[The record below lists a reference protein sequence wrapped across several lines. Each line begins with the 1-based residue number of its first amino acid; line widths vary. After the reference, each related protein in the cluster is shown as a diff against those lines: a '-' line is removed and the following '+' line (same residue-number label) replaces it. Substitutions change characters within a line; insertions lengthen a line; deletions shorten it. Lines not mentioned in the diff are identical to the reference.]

1 MKIRTM
7 NIKLKYYLNLLFIL
21 AAVLYGQ
28 KIEAQNPKTRSL
40 DSIDTQVVNIVKP
53 YTPKISDAFKL
64 KKAPSIMIS
73 EDSQKSI
80 KYTIYSIPVAS
91 TFTPA
96 KGNSIGVK
104 RLKKE
109 KSFQNYTSL
118 SLGNYGTV
126 LGDLFLNHKL
136 GRGETLAGYVE
147 HHSSQGGID
156 GLQLEDSFS
165 NNKVRVN
172 YVQALKTFTWTT
184 DLAYARQA
192 VNWYGLPYP
201 TTVSINSKQVYSALS
216 LSSDMQFTKG
226 VFQTGSVDFQRFSDA
241 YSSQE
246 YRLKAESSLQL
257 NIFDKSINSDLS
269 IDYLNG
275 KFNQNYLDPE
285 QNSYGNTL
293 FSVSPSYKY
302 SQGDL
307 AVSVGV
313 RATFLIDSNRSINR
327 FYIYPN
333 IEASYSV
340 VNSIVLAY
348 AQIKGDL
355 IQNTYSDFAQINPFI
370 SPTLEI
376 RPSSTPYKLIVG
388 SKGKLSKSIAYD
400 LNGSYSKQNNKALF
414 RSNSI
419 LNLSALTNFNQGN
432 SFGIVYDD
440 IDVFNASG
448 ALEFDMSQKLI
459 LRLKGDFYKY
469 TSNLEPTVWNLPDF
483 EASLFLNYQ
492 ISYKWSLVGNLFY
505 CGDRQDSATNDSLL
519 TETTNETL
527 DSFFDAN
534 LQLDYQVSS
543 QWGAFLKVNNMTN
556 ANYSRWNH
564 YPVQGFQVLGGAS
577 YKFDF

>member
-1 MKIRTM
+1 MM
-7 NIKLKYYLNLLFIL
+7 NIKLKYYLSLLFIL

-40 DSIDTQVVNIVKP
+40 DSIDTQVVTIVKP

-80 KYTIYSIPVAS
+80 KYTIYSIPVVS

-109 KSFQNYTSL
+109 KLFQNYTSL

-126 LGDLFLNHKL
+126 LGDLYLNHKL

-302 SQGDL
+302 FQGDL

-333 IEASYSV
+333 IEASYSI

-376 RPSSTPYKLIVG
+376 RPSSTPFKLIIG

-414 RSNSI
+414 RLNSI

-505 CGDRQDSATNDSLL
+505 CGDRQDSTTNDSLL

>member
-1 MKIRTM
+1 MKIKM
-7 NIKLKYYLNLLFIL
+7 INIKLKHYLGLLFFC
-21 AAVLYGQ
+21 AVVFYAQ
-28 KIEAQNPKTRSL
+28 NIEAQNSQTRVQ
-40 DSIDTQVVNIVKP
+40 DSIEKQVVTIVKP

-64 KKAPSIMIS
+64 KQAPSIMVS
-73 EDSQKSI
+73 QDSQKSI
-80 KYTIYSIPVAS
+80 KYTIFSIPVAS

-104 RLKKE
+104 KFKKE
-109 KSFQNYTSL
+109 KLFQNYTSIG
-118 SLGNYGTV
+118 LGNYGTV
-126 LGDLFLNHKL
+126 LGNLYLNHKI
-136 GRGETLAGYVE
+136 GRGETLGGYVE
-147 HHSSQGGID
+147 HYSSQGGMD

-165 NNKVRVN
+165 NNKVQVN
-172 YVQALKTFTWTT
+172 YAKILKTFTWTT

-192 VNWYGLPYP
+192 INWYGLPYP
-201 TTVSINSKQVYSALS
+201 TTFSINSKQVYSALS
-216 LSSDMQFTKG
+216 LSSNVQFTKG
-226 VFQTGSVDFQRFSDA
+226 VFQKVSIDFQRFSDA
-241 YSSQE
+241 YGSQE
-246 YRLKAESSLQL
+246 YRLEADSSLQL
-257 NIFDKSINSDLS
+257 NIFDQSINTNLS

-275 KFNQNYLDPE
+275 EFNQNYLDPE

-302 SQGDL
+302 FQGDL

-333 IEASYSV
+333 IEASYSI

-376 RPSSTPYKLIVG
+376 RPSSTSYKLIVG
-388 SKGKLSKSIAYD
+388 SKGKLSESIAYD
-400 LNGSYSKQNNKALF
+400 LNGSYSKQNDKALF
-414 RSNSI
+414 RSNTI
-419 LNLSALTNFNQGN
+419 LNLSALTNYNQGN

-440 IDVFNASG
+440 VDVFNASG
-448 ALEFDMSQKLI
+448 ALEFDMSEKLM
-459 LRLKGDFYKY
+459 LRFKGDLYKY
-469 TSNLEPTVWNLPDF
+469 SSNLEPRVWNLPDF

-492 ISYKWSLVGNLFY
+492 ISDKWALVGTLFY
-505 CGDRQDSATNDSLL
+505 YGARQDSTTNDSLHS
-519 TETTNETL
+519 ETTNETL

-534 LQLDYQVSS
+534 FQLDYQVSS

-556 ANYSRWNH
+556 SNYSRWNH
-564 YPVQGFQVLGGAS
+564 YPVQGFQILGGAS